1 MKNLWLWELKQMR
14 DHFLQTID
22 WALLR
27 EQKQWLMSQEND
39 YAEGLLA
46 FIDSIQDYAVDNFLV
61 QEETV
66 FGKEYDNA

>member
-1 MKNLWLWELKQMR
+1 MR

-39 YAEGLLA
+39 NAEGLLA
-46 FIDSIQDYAVDNFLV
+46 FIDSLQDYAVDNYLV

>member
-1 MKNLWLWELKQMR
+1 MR
-14 DHFLQTID
+14 DYFLQTID

-46 FIDSIQDYAVDNFLV
+46 FIDSIQDYAVDNYLV

>member
-1 MKNLWLWELKQMR
+1 MR

-46 FIDSIQDYAVDNFLV
+46 FIDSLQDYAVDNYLV

>member
-1 MKNLWLWELKQMR
+1 MR

-46 FIDSIQDYAVDNFLV
+46 FIDSLQDYAVDNFLV